1 MCRISTN
8 APAVCT
14 IAMQMLGVPMNQ
26 LEVTPA
32 HAMQDILEMAGTVPK
47 WKSVSLSH
55 VRMEEHA
62 QSQK

>member
-1 MCRISTN
+1 
-8 APAVCT
+8 
-14 IAMQMLGVPMNQ
+14 MQMLGVPMNQ